1 LHIRVV
7 APRIVTV
14 IPGRLWRRLDRYL
27 GGWRDDDWRV
37 GIGLAIGI
45 GIRCP
50 EWSPERSNPNG
61 DTWAAK
67 PVEASMKAS
76 KPMSSP
82 GIARPRACR
91 EQRRQH
97 HDHPHPL
104 RLLAP
109 CLVRIAHR
117 DHPLVS
123 PCAYPVRW
131 HIPRPGER
139 HQGDAG
145 RVDHDHQPISQ
156 GASPDVFSQCTHDFP
171 DVTTTTPMCVPYEAG
186 RQTRSL
192 YKCGLRPQPQPAGDS

>member
-1 LHIRVV
+1 MALLHIWVV

-14 IPGRLWRRLDRYL
+14 IPGHLWRRLDRHL
-27 GGWRDDDWRV
+27 GGWRDHDWRV
-37 GIGLAIGI
+37 CIRI
-45 GIRCP
+45 GIRSP
-50 EWSPERSNPNG
+50 VWSPERPNPDG

-67 PVEASMKAS
+67 PMEAAMKAAMKAA

-82 GIARPRACR
+82 GIARPRACQ

-123 PCAYPVRW
+123 PCAYPVRC

-145 RVDHDHQPISQ
+145 RVAYDHRPISQ
-156 GASPDVFSQCTHDFP
+156 GASPDVLSPCTHDFP
-171 DVTTTTPMCVPYEAG
+171 DVATTAPMCVPYEVG

-192 YKCGLRPQPQPAGDS
+192 YK